1 LCYIRTLEAKKTQA
15 WNEHANGKYSHCT
28 VSGREFQINENSKSL
43 LLPGVLGFPTA
54 IWNQYP
60 SRDRISTEHH
70 SGLCSIGAL
79 VDSPFLHD
87 DRRACGSCKGAK
99 RKQSSLV
106 RPQWD
111 VYSPSVPWDWGQI
124 SIGPVIVRETI
135 TAICHGGGRARRC
148 VKSLR
153 LDAIRR
159 KGEDPD
165 TQGSLLHWRVTSQ
178 ILQIG
183 GSRSDRNQIGYVVGK
198 AGKKRWIPR

>member
-1 LCYIRTLEAKKTQA
+1 
-15 WNEHANGKYSHCT
+15 
-28 VSGREFQINENSKSL
+28 
-43 LLPGVLGFPTA
+43 
-54 IWNQYP
+54 
-60 SRDRISTEHH
+60 
-70 SGLCSIGAL
+70 
-79 VDSPFLHD
+79 
-87 DRRACGSCKGAK
+87 
-99 RKQSSLV
+99 
-106 RPQWD
+106 
-111 VYSPSVPWDWGQI
+111 
-124 SIGPVIVRETI
+124 VRETI